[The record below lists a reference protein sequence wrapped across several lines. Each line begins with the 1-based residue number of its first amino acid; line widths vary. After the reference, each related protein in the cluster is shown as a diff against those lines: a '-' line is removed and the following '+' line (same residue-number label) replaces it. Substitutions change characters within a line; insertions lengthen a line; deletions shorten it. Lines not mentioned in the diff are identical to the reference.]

1 LHLQVSVMR
10 TLHNKSVA
18 TMSITADSS
27 EAAAPSQPQP
37 LVLGGPLFASQL
49 QQCDVKLAEAT
60 AALGNLMEQVAALRA
75 AGAPAY
81 EAAVAELLSATEELQ
96 EAFDFIDVLAHNV
109 KSATALV
116 DATERRLE
124 TLEAGLP
131 LPASIAN
138 LPPVQFVAHQ
148 FTQNLQRR
156 ERAQTPEL
164 PELSQL
170 PPVGEQQP
178 AFVGHGP
185 NADQLEIQL
194 EEMAREAAARAS
206 SLAST
211 LQEKARLYAG
221 PGSRLQ
227 AAGNMA
233 GSFFS
238 QLVDEVAGAAPPT
251 TPVARRPSTPTEM
264 RVD

>member
-1 LHLQVSVMR
+1 
-10 TLHNKSVA
+10 
-18 TMSITADSS
+18 MSTTADSS
-27 EAAAPSQPQP
+27 SEAAPSQPQP
-37 LVLGGPLFASQL
+37 LVLGGPLFTSQL
-49 QQCDVKLAEAT
+49 QQCDAKLAEAT
-60 AALGNLMEQVAALRA
+60 AALGTLMEQVATLRA
-75 AGAPAY
+75 AGAPTY

-109 KSATALV
+109 RAATALV

-124 TLEAGLP
+124 TLEAGRP

-156 ERAQTPEL
+156 ERSQTPEL

-170 PPVGEQQP
+170 PPLGEQQRP

-185 NADQLEIQL
+185 AADQLEIQL

-206 SLAST
+206 SLANT
-211 LQEKARLYAG
+211 LQEKARLYTG

-227 AAGNMA
+227 SAGN
-233 GSFFS
+233 FFS
-238 QLVDEVAGAAPPT
+238 RLVDEVAGAVPAAPAPAPET
-251 TPVARRPSTPTEM
+251 PSTPTK
-264 RVD
+264 DS